1 MRKYLLAALVAGT
14 VAAPALAQEDVRAP
28 FTGPRVG
35 VIVGYDNS
43 QPGSSEDSDIDGDDQ
58 SVEGLL
64 YGFDIGYD
72 VNVGSAVIG
81 AEAEL
86 TDSTGKVDVE
96 STDPDA
102 FGFGRVAADRDIYVG
117 LRAGFLATP
126 ETLIY
131 AKGGYTNAKYNIL
144 ASDGET
150 ELDSDFKLD
159 GYRVGAGVER
169 TFGNNTYGK
178 IEYRYS
184 NYSEASFEFPDG
196 DSTDEIGIDTDR
208 HQVAVGLGIRF

>member
-1 MRKYLLAALVAGT
+1 MRKYLLAALLAGT
-14 VAAPALAQEDVRAP
+14 VAAPAVAQDIRAP

-35 VIVGYDNS
+35 AIVGYDNS

-64 YGFDIGYD
+64 YGFDVGYD
-72 VNVGSAVIG
+72 VDFGGAVIG

-96 STDPDA
+96 STDPDT
-102 FGFGRVAADRDIYVG
+102 FGFGSVAADRDIYVG
-117 LRAGFLATP
+117 LRAGVLATP
-126 ETLIY
+126 NTLVY

-150 ELDSDFKLD
+150 ELDSDFELD
-159 GYRVGAGVER
+159 GYRIGAGVER
-169 TFGNNTYGK
+169 SFGNNTYGK

-184 NYSEASFEFPDG
+184 NYSEAEFDFGDG
-196 DSTDEIGIDTDR
+196 GETDDFGIDTDR
-208 HQVAVGLGIRF
+208 HQVAVGVGVRF

>member
-14 VAAPALAQEDVRAP
+14 VAAPALAQDGRAP

-35 VIVGYDNS
+35 VITGYDNS
-43 QPGSSEDSDIDGDDQ
+43 QPGSSEDSDVDGDDQ

-64 YGFDIGYD
+64 YGFDVGYD
-72 VNVGSAVIG
+72 VNLGSAVIG

-96 STDPDA
+96 STDPDT

-117 LRAGFLATP
+117 LRAGVLATP
-126 ETLIY
+126 NTLIY

-150 ELDSDFKLD
+150 ELDSDFELD
-159 GYRVGAGVER
+159 GYRIGAGVER

-184 NYSEASFEFPDG
+184 NYSEAQFEFANG
-196 DSTDEIGIDTDR
+196 EETDNFGIDTDR

>member
-14 VAAPALAQEDVRAP
+14 VAAPALAQDGRAP

-35 VIVGYDNS
+35 VIVGYDNV
-43 QPGSSEDSDIDGDDQ
+43 QPGSSEDSDLDDDDQ

-64 YGFDIGYD
+64 YGFDVGYD
-72 VNVGSAVIG
+72 VNLGSAVIG

-86 TDSTGKVDVE
+86 TDSTGKVEVN
-96 STDPDA
+96 STDPDF
-102 FGFGRVAADRDIYVG
+102 FGFGRVATDRDIYVG
-117 LRAGFLATP
+117 ARAGILASP
-126 ETLIY
+126 NTLVY
-131 AKGGYTNAKYNIL
+131 AKGGYTNARLNVL
-144 ASDGET
+144 ASNGET
-150 ELDSDFKLD
+150 ELDANYKLD

-184 NYSEASFEFPDG
+184 NYGDGQFEFADG
-196 DSTDEIGIDTDR
+196 DESNTFGIDTDR
-208 HQVAVGLGIRF
+208 HQVAIGMGVRF